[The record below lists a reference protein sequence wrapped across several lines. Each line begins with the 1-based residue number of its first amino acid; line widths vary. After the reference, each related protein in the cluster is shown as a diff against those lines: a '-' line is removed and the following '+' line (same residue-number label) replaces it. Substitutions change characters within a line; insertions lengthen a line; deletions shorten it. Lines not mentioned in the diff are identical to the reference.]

1 MVRLES
7 MAISLL
13 GAVLGLVM
21 GTVFGVALQRAIAD
35 QGLDILR
42 IPWVSFVGVPG
53 AAAVVGVL
61 AGALPARRAAK
72 LNVLDAI
79 TTE

>member
-21 GTVFGVALQRAIAD
+21 GTVFGVALQRALAD
-35 QGLDILR
+35 EGLDILR
-42 IPWVSFVGVPG
+42 IPWVSFIVFLV
-53 AAAVVGVL
+53 AAAIVGVL